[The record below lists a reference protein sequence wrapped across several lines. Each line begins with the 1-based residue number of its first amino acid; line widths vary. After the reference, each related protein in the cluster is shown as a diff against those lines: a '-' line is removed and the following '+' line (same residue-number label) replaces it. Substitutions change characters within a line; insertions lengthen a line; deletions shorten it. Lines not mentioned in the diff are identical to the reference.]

1 MGMAVE
7 RIRHQC
13 PQRRYRHQDHPVRQC
28 LQRHCPH
35 SEQRREPQSL
45 PAPQCGQPRHQPCQ
59 TPFPIQTQPVVQPY
73 RPPGRQPPFPS
84 RIAPARTA
92 AAPSICS
99 PLLRAVPF
107 FCPSSTPFS
116 SVVPHLFLI
125 CSFFIRQ
132 LIREMTYLVTRRS
145 EPAPTQHTM
154 FTKMTFTCEP
164 KHSAKCDL

>member
-7 RIRHQC
+7 RIRHQS
-13 PQRRYRHQDHPVRQC
+13 PQRRHRHQGQPVRQC

-35 SEQRREPQSL
+35 SELRREPQSL

-59 TPFPIQTQPVVQPY
+59 TPFPIQTQPVGQPH
-73 RPPGRQPPFPS
+73 RLPGRQPPFPS

-92 AAPSICS
+92 AAPSIGS

-107 FCPSSTPFS
+107 YCPYSTPFS
-116 SVVPHLFLI
+116 SVVPQLFLI